1 MISIDDIQNA
11 IAFVLPNY
19 DVSEA
24 YLYGSYARG
33 EQTQGSDVDIR
44 LMCGK
49 SMTFSQLYD
58 IQEKLEEYLGLPFDI
73 ATAPPGQMRPSFYNR
88 IKDDEVLLYVA

>member
-1 MISIDDIQNA
+1 MVVGRARSSRGLSPHETMALSGGMDACIMGKIRKRARGYVVASIEDIQNA
-11 IAFVLPNY
+11 VAFVLPNY

-33 EQTQGSDVDIR
+33 EQTQESDVDIR

-49 SMTFSQLYD
+49 SMTFSQL
-58 IQEKLEEYLGLPFDI
+58 
-73 ATAPPGQMRPSFYNR
+73 
-88 IKDDEVLLYVA
+88 